1 MFEIGTSLREARL
14 RKSIEI
20 PDAERDT
27 KIRAKYLRALETESF
42 DILPGQAYIKSF
54 LRAYADYL
62 DLDGQLFVDEY
73 TSRFWI
79 DEEPGALRTRRIRIR
94 EHHHK
99 RAERRMVL
107 LTVVGIAVVTALV
120 IAAWNYGGGSPGD
133 TKIPNLTSSRRPTTR
148 AEEPAVFVVR
158 AVGGASLL
166 ESRTGGATGEVL
178 FQGTLEKGETQRFVG
193 KRLWFNV
200 GSPENL
206 RVTLGGQPCDA
217 GQGLPA
223 GGDGHPQAGDL
234 EVQLRLRR

>member
-14 RKSIEI
+14 RKGIEI
-20 PDAERDT
+20 PDAERGT

-120 IAAWNYGGGSPGD
+120 IAAWNYGGATTGD
-133 TKIPNLTSSRRPTTR
+133 TKIPNLPSAARPNV
-148 AEEPAVFVVR
+148 PKNQAVFVVR
-158 AVGGASLL
+158 AVDGASLL
-166 ESRTGGATGEVL
+166 ESRKGGATGEVL
-178 FQGTLEKGETQRFVG
+178 FQGTLEKGETQRFVA

-206 RVTLGGQPCDA
+206 RVTLGGKPSALGRGC
-217 GQGLPA
+217 
-223 GGDGHPQAGDL
+223 PQVVTVTRKQVTSKSSCG
-234 EVQLRLRR
+234 

>member
-54 LRAYADYL
+54 LKAYADYL

-79 DEEPGALRTRRIRIR
+79 DEEPGAIRTRRIRIR

-133 TKIPNLTSSRRPTTR
+133 TKIPNLAPAVRRHVPKSQ
-148 AEEPAVFVVR
+148 AVFVVR
-158 AVGGASLL
+158 AVNGASLL
-166 ESRTGGATGEVL
+166 ESRKGGATGEVL
-178 FQGTLEKGETQRFVG
+178 FQGTLEKGETQRFVA

-206 RVTLGGQPCDA
+206 RVTLGGKPSALGTGC
-217 GQGLPA
+217 
-223 GGDGHPQAGDL
+223 PQ
-234 EVQLRLRR
+234 VVTVTRRQVTSKSSCG

>member
-14 RKSIEI
+14 RKGIEI
-20 PDAERDT
+20 DEAERAT
-27 KIRAKYLRALETESF
+27 KVRAKYLRALETESF

-79 DEEPGALRTRRIRIR
+79 DEEPGAIRSRRIRIR

-99 RAERRMVL
+99 RAERRMVV

-120 IAAWNYGGGSPGD
+120 IAAWNYGDPDTAD
-133 TKIPNLTSSRRPTTR
+133 TKIPNLPSAARTHVPKNQ
-148 AEEPAVFVVR
+148 AVFVVR
-158 AVGGASLL
+158 AVDGASLL
-166 ESRTGGATGEVL
+166 ESRKGGATGEVL
-178 FQGTLEKGETQRFVG
+178 FQGTLEKGEMQRFVG

-206 RVTLGGQPCDA
+206 HATLGGTRASLGTGC
-217 GQGLPA
+217 
-223 GGDGHPQAGDL
+223 PQ
-234 EVQLRLRR
+234 VVTVTRRQVTSKSSCG

>member
-14 RKSIEI
+14 RKGIEI
-20 PDAERDT
+20 PDAERGT

-120 IAAWNYGGGSPGD
+120 IAAWNYGGATTGD
-133 TKIPNLTSSRRPTTR
+133 TKIPNLPSAARPNV
-148 AEEPAVFVVR
+148 PKNQAVFVVR
-158 AVGGASLL
+158 AVNGASLL
-166 ESRTGGATGEVL
+166 ESRKGGATGEVL
-178 FQGTLEKGETQRFVG
+178 FQGTLEKGETQRFVA

-206 RVTLGGQPCDA
+206 RVTLGGKPSALGRGC
-217 GQGLPA
+217 
-223 GGDGHPQAGDL
+223 PQVVTVTRKQVTSKSSCG
-234 EVQLRLRR
+234 

>member
-20 PDAERDT
+20 PEAERDT

-54 LRAYADYL
+54 LKAYADYL

-79 DEEPGALRTRRIRIR
+79 DEEPGAMRTRRIRIR

-133 TKIPNLTSSRRPTTR
+133 TKIPNLSPAAARTHAPKNH
-148 AEEPAVFVVR
+148 AVFVVT

-166 ESRTGGATGEVL
+166 ESRTGGATGRVL
-178 FQGTLEKGETQRFVG
+178 FQGTLEKGETQRFAG

-206 RVTLGGQPCDA
+206 RVTLGGR
-217 GQGLPA
+217 PA
-223 GGDGHPQAGDL
+223 TLGRGCPQ
-234 EVQLRLRR
+234 VVTVTRRQVTSKSSCG

>member
-1 MFEIGTSLREARL
+1 MFEIGTTLREARL
-14 RKSIEI
+14 RRGIEL
-20 PDAERDT
+20 PEAERET
-27 KIRAKYLRALETESF
+27 KIRGKYLRALETESF

-54 LRAYADYL
+54 LKTYADYL

-99 RAERRMVL
+99 RAERRMVM
-107 LTVVGIAVVTALV
+107 LTVVGIAVVTALT
-120 IAAWNYGGGSPGD
+120 IAAWNYGGGTPD
-133 TKIPNLTSSRRPTTR
+133 TKIPGITPPARPQV
-148 AEEPAVFVVR
+148 PKNQAVFVVE
-158 AVGGASLL
+158 AVDGASLL
-166 ESRTGGATGEVL
+166 ESRKGGPTGQVL

-206 RVTLGGQPCDA
+206 HATLGGARATLGRGC
-217 GQGLPA
+217 
-223 GGDGHPQAGDL
+223 PQ
-234 EVQLRLRR
+234 VVTVTRRQVTSKSSCG

>member
-14 RKSIEI
+14 RKGIEI
-20 PDAERDT
+20 PDAEKGT
-27 KIRAKYLRALETESF
+27 KIRSKYLRALETESF

-79 DEEPGALRTRRIRIR
+79 DEEPGPLRTRRIRIR
-94 EHHHK
+94 EHHHR

-120 IAAWNYGGGSPGD
+120 IAAWNYGGGSPAD
-133 TKIPNLTSSRRPTTR
+133 TKIPNLTPAARPGL
-148 AEEPAVFVVR
+148 PKNQAVFVVR
-158 AVGGASLL
+158 AVNGASLL
-166 ESRTGGATGEVL
+166 ESRKGGATGEVL
-178 FQGTLEKGETQRFVG
+178 FQGTLEKGETQRFVA

-206 RVTLGGQPCDA
+206 RVTLGGKPSTLGTGC
-217 GQGLPA
+217 
-223 GGDGHPQAGDL
+223 PQ
-234 EVQLRLRR
+234 VVTVTRRQVTSKSSCG

>member
-14 RKSIEI
+14 RKGIEI
-20 PDAERDT
+20 PDAERGT

-120 IAAWNYGGGSPGD
+120 IAAWNYGGASTVD
-133 TKIPNLTSSRRPTTR
+133 TKIPNLPSAARPNV
-148 AEEPAVFVVR
+148 PKNQAVFVVR
-158 AVGGASLL
+158 AVNGASLL
-166 ESRTGGATGEVL
+166 ESRKGGATGEVL
-178 FQGTLEKGETQRFVG
+178 FQGTLEKGETQRFVA

-206 RVTLGGQPCDA
+206 RVTLGGKPSALGRGC
-217 GQGLPA
+217 
-223 GGDGHPQAGDL
+223 PQVVTVTRKQVTSKSSCG
-234 EVQLRLRR
+234 